1 MPLTNDFLCSCY
13 APHFTGYMNLEMLF
27 RWFIGDTFHTKKPK
41 DCNLRFFRHIHIH
54 IFDFGPIFAL
64 LFLFLCLKS
73 PVKPPPSETKK
84 TIILPFIQ
92 IEIRIYGLFY
102 MFIIFVSGK
111 LSPMNPL
118 TCLWDDSSQSSLLW
132 PKICLP
138 VLQSYCSTR
147 CSWFTV
153 AVWQESN
160 TAYICSGINR
170 NLPKAILNE

>member
-1 MPLTNDFLCSCY
+1 MLMPLINDFLCSCY
-13 APHFTGYMNLEMLF
+13 APHFAGYMNLEMLF

-92 IEIRIYGLFY
+92 IEIRIDGLFLY
-102 MFIIFVSGK
+102 VCNFLSGK
-111 LSPMNPL
+111 LSPMISL
-118 TCLWDDSSQSSLLW
+118 TRLRDDSSQRALYSDLKYAYL
-132 PKICLP
+132 
-138 VLQSYCSTR
+138 SYKLIVS
-147 CSWFTV
+147 
-153 AVWQESN
+153 
-160 TAYICSGINR
+160 
-170 NLPKAILNE
+170 